1 MQVNLRHSRM
11 SATNDD
17 PVILVVEDH
26 DDTREML
33 TILLNRYG
41 CHVIAAENGPQA
53 IDLADKLHPDLILMD
68 LKLPLLDGMAV
79 TRLVRSHPALNQV
92 PIVILTGYDSPQM
105 HSDALSA
112 GCNCCLLKPI
122 DFDRLREVIT
132 TLLRSVPQ
140 PSPMRLHYSLVVKS
154 KRPMTL
160 HHLH

>member
-1 MQVNLRHSRM
+1 MQVNIRPSRI
-11 SATNDD
+11 ADTNND

-26 DDTREML
+26 DDTRELL
-33 TILLNRYG
+33 TILLNRHG
-41 CHVIAAENGPQA
+41 CHVIPAENGPRA

-122 DFDRLREVIT
+122 DFARLREVIT

-140 PSPMRLHYSLVVKS
+140 PSPMRLQYSLVVKS
-154 KRPMTL
+154 KTPMTL
-160 HHLH
+160 HYLH